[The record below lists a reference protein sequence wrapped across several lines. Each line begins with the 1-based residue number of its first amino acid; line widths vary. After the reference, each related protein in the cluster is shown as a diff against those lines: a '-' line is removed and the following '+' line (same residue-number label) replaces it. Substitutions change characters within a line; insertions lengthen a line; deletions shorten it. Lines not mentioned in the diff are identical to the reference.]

1 MYAQEKERMGILF
14 PFPGFPEKKGN
25 KDGKQE
31 TRKPGVY
38 GICGHIPENVI
49 SLFYAQAEREIKWE

>member
-1 MYAQEKERMGILF
+1 MAFYFHFPDSLKKRGIRTAQQG
-14 PFPGFPEKKGN
+14 
-25 KDGKQE
+25 